1 MRTRRPSTTKNIDPQ
16 PPLKALIKMRI
27 GIDGRE
33 LLGRRTGVGQ
43 YLAELLKRWAKPPS
57 CNEHEFIV
65 YAPKSNLSLDDSIRS
80 LFESENNSINVRWIP
95 GQPGTYW
102 EQVQLVRA
110 AKHDYLDRFFAP
122 AYSSPLLPPAPT
134 VLTIHD
140 LSFVTHPEWFRP
152 LEGLRR
158 RITVK
163 LSAKIASTI
172 LTDSEFSRT
181 QILDS
186 LDVPASRVKVIPPGI
201 SKHSRFQQS
210 KLDSDSVQIKSED
223 PESQKKNKLVLF
235 VGSIFNRRRIPDLIR
250 AFAQLVTTHHDLR
263 LAIVGENRSYPY
275 QDLNYLV
282 ETLGIAD
289 KVMIQSY
296 VTDAALEEFYS
307 RASVFTFLSEYEGFG
322 LTPLE
327 ALAANIPTVV
337 LDTPVAREV
346 YGDAVLFVA
355 PDDLDGTAKAIQALL
370 FEEEVRLRQIHLA
383 RRTLARYSWDQS
395 AADTLSA
402 LVHTREGLNS

>member
-1 MRTRRPSTTKNIDPQ
+1 
-16 PPLKALIKMRI
+16 MRI

-43 YLAELLKRWAKPPS
+43 YLKELIKRWAKPPS

-65 YAPKSNLSLDDSIRS
+65 YVPESNSPLDDSVKL
-80 LFESENNSINVRWIP
+80 LFQSKNNAINVRWLP
-95 GQPGTYW
+95 GRPGTYW
-102 EQVQLVRA
+102 EQVQLVRT
-110 AKHDYLDRFFAP
+110 AKDDHLDRFFAP

-172 LTDSEFSRT
+172 LTDSEFSRA
-181 QILDS
+181 QILDL
-186 LDVPASRVKVIPPGI
+186 LDVPASRVKVIPLGI
-201 SKHSRFQQS
+201 SKDIHLQQS
-210 KLDSDSVQIKSED
+210 ESVPDPVQANSDAQ
-223 PESQKKNKLVLF
+223 ESQKKDKLVLF
-235 VGSIFNRRRIPDLIR
+235 VGSIFNRRRVPDLIR
-250 AFAQLVTTHHDLR
+250 VFARLVTMHQDLR
-263 LAIVGENRSYPY
+263 LAIVGENRSHPY
-275 QDLNYLV
+275 QDLKHLV
-282 ETLGIAD
+282 ETLGIAE
-289 KVMIQSY
+289 KVTIQSY
-296 VTDAALEEFYS
+296 VTDTALREFYS
-307 RASVFTFLSEYEGFG
+307 RASVFAFLSEYEGFG

-337 LDTPVAREV
+337 LDTPVAREL

-355 PDDLDGTAKAIQALL
+355 PDDLDDTARAIRTLL
-370 FEEEVRLRQIHLA
+370 FEEEVRLRQLHLA
-383 RRTLARYSWDQS
+383 KRTLARYSWDQS
-395 AADTLSA
+395 AADTLAA
-402 LVHTREGLNS
+402 LVHTHEGLNS

>member
-1 MRTRRPSTTKNIDPQ
+1 
-16 PPLKALIKMRI
+16 MRI

-43 YLAELLKRWAKPPS
+43 YLKELIKRWAKPPS

-65 YAPKSNLSLDDSIRS
+65 YVPESNSPLDDSVKL
-80 LFESENNSINVRWIP
+80 LFQSKNNAINVRWLP
-95 GQPGTYW
+95 GRPGTYW
-102 EQVQLVRA
+102 EQVQLVRT
-110 AKHDYLDRFFAP
+110 AKDDHLDRFFAP

-172 LTDSEFSRT
+172 LTDSEFSRA
-181 QILDS
+181 QILDL
-186 LDVPASRVKVIPPGI
+186 LDVPASRVKVIPLGI
-201 SKHSRFQQS
+201 SKDICLQQS
-210 KLDSDSVQIKSED
+210 ESASDSVRINSKAT
-223 PESQKKNKLVLF
+223 ESHKKNKLVLF
-235 VGSIFNRRRIPDLIR
+235 VGSIFNRRRVPDLIR
-250 AFAQLVTTHHDLR
+250 AFSRLVTTHQDLR
-263 LAIVGENRSYPY
+263 LAIVGENRSHPY

-289 KVMIQSY
+289 KVMIRSY
-296 VTDAALEEFYS
+296 VTDAALREFYS
-307 RASVFTFLSEYEGFG
+307 RASVFAFLSEYEGFG

-337 LDTPVAREV
+337 LDTPVAREL

-355 PDDLDGTAKAIQALL
+355 PDDLDEIARTIQTLL
-370 FEEEVRLRQIHLA
+370 FKEEVRLKQLHLA
-383 RRTLARYSWDQS
+383 KRTLDRYSWDRS
-395 AADTLSA
+395 AVDTLSA